1 MNKVSSQQNSQ
12 VEINKL
18 KTKITQLEA
27 DVRRYKNASSSV
39 SHLEAELHKYK
50 SAAGTVAHLKNQLA
64 EEKKK
69 SKGSGDKPNSEYEML
84 LSEKDAIIA
93 ECISGSDSK
102 LIWTSL
108 RPYLGTTV
116 VLQ

>member
-1 MNKVSSQQNSQ
+1 MNLKCNEIQKLKTELNKISSQQTSQ
-12 VEINKL
+12 VEVNKL
-18 KTKITQLEA
+18 KAKITQLED

-50 SAAGTVAHLKNQLA
+50 SAAGTLPHLRNQLA

-93 ECISGSDSK
+93 EYISGSDS
-102 LIWTSL
+102 
-108 RPYLGTTV
+108 RN
-116 VLQ
+116 